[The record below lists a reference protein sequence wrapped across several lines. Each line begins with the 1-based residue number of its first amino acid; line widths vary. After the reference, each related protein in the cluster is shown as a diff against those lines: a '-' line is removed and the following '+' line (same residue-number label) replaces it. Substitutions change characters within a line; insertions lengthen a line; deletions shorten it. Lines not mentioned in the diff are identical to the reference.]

1 MRSETEV
8 NQWKNSYEVIEWFK
22 NICNKSN
29 ASFFVFYI
37 ESFYPSISL
46 NLLNNAIN
54 FVKSICNISEQDM
67 LIIMQARRTLFNDG
81 EPWVKKTG
89 NEKFNIPMGCF
100 DGAEISE
107 LMGIYNLH
115 LLKSTIRKEN
125 VGLYH
130 DDGLGVLQN
139 LSGPET
145 ERLRK
150 QIIKIFKD
158 CGLNITIKMNLKRV
172 VLLKN

>member
-1 MRSETEV
+1 
-8 NQWKNSYEVIEWFK
+8 
-22 NICNKSN
+22 
-29 ASFFVFYI
+29 
-37 ESFYPSISL
+37 
-46 NLLNNAIN
+46 
-54 FVKSICNISEQDM
+54 M

-89 NEKFNIPMGCF
+89 NEKFNVPMGRF